1 MAPFVVEFK
10 DIYHNYDL
18 VCWVHSKKTPYSTFS
33 LGDEWRKYLLDNILG
48 STEMVDKI
56 INDFETTPDSGTCF
70 LGSLSPVIPSI
81 GWDSNYEA
89 ALKICKRLGI
99 HITPDA
105 TPEYPSG
112 TMFWFRPKASL
123 PYLLIWG

>member
-1 MAPFVVEFK
+1 MSLRDRSCRKVKTTCFPSLWWREVHIRAFANIGRDMAPFVVEFK

-56 INDFETTPDSGTCF
+56 INDFETTPD
-70 LGSLSPVIPSI
+70 LGLVFSDHFPLLFHPLAGNLIM
-81 GWDSNYEA
+81 
-89 ALKICKRLGI
+89 KR
-99 HITPDA
+99 H
-105 TPEYPSG
+105 
-112 TMFWFRPKASL
+112 
-123 PYLLIWG
+123 